1 MIDYMVISLP
11 RSGTAWTANLLT
23 TGDDIC
29 LHESFMTET
38 LETLDNKKHSGLL
51 GISETSAIFFA
62 DEVNKHPAKKLI
74 IERPLDEVNNSLMGL
89 GFYTFT
95 SEINSLLNSIE
106 GYKISF
112 NDLFNAD
119 SMGKAYE
126 FLTGKE
132 MNKDR
137 HELLCSFGVQNIFAI
152 EAVRNML

>member
-1 MIDYMVISLP
+1 MIDYMVIALP
-11 RSGTAWTANLLT
+11 RSGTAWVANLLT

-38 LETLDNKKHSGLL
+38 LETLDNKEHSGLL
-51 GISETSAIFFA
+51 GISETSAIFFE
-62 DEVNKHPAKKLI
+62 DEINRHPAKKLI
-74 IERPLDEVNNSLMGL
+74 IERPLDEINNSLINLGL
-89 GFYTFT
+89 YTFT
-95 SEINSLLNSIE
+95 PEINSLLNNIE

-112 NDLFNAD
+112 NDLFNED
-119 SMGKAYE
+119 VMGKAYK

-137 HELLCSFGVQNIFAI
+137 HKLLCSFGVQNIFAI